1 MLWLTYSLPRS
12 FSHVP
17 GSEGKYQTGD
27 PRYNSFFRSSASL
40 LEAFLTSA
48 ALVAL
53 AEIGDKTQ
61 LLSFALAAKLRR
73 PYPIMAGIFAA
84 TLLNHALAAWIGA
97 WAATLVMPE
106 SLNWII
112 GLSFIA
118 CGLWA
123 LKPDTLDTPPRI
135 FSAGVFITTL
145 VAFFLAE
152 MGDKTQFA
160 TVALAARYDAL
171 MWVILGTTLGMMLAN
186 APAVWIGKVLAERIN
201 MKLVRWLAAASFLLM
216 GAWSLAGGMAP
227 L

>member
-1 MLWLTYSLPRS
+1 M
-12 FSHVP
+12 P
-17 GSEGKYQTGD
+17 GSEGRYQTGD
-27 PRYNSFFRSSASL
+27 PRYNSFFHSSASL

-73 PYPIMAGIFAA
+73 PYPIMVGIFAA

-97 WAATLVMPE
+97 WAATLIMPE
-106 SLNWII
+106 SLNWIV
-112 GLSFIA
+112 GLSFVA

-135 FSAGVFITTL
+135 FSAGVFVTTL

-201 MKLVRWLAAASFLLM
+201 MKMVRWLAAASFLLM
-216 GAWSLAGGMAP
+216 GAWSLAGDMAP

>member
-1 MLWLTYSLPRS
+1 
-12 FSHVP
+12 
-17 GSEGKYQTGD
+17 
-27 PRYNSFFRSSASL
+27 
-40 LEAFLTSA
+40 LEAFLTST

-84 TLLNHALAAWIGA
+84 TVLNHALAAWLGS
-97 WAATLVMPE
+97 WAANLVTPE
-106 SLNWII
+106 SLNLII

-123 LKPDTLDTPPRI
+123 LKPDTLDAQPRV
-135 FSAGVFITTL
+135 FSAGVFATTL

-160 TVALAARYDAL
+160 TVALAARYNAL
-171 MWVILGTTLGMMLAN
+171 TWVILGTTLGMMLAN
-186 APAVWIGKVLAERIN
+186 APAVWIGKALADRIN
-201 MKLVRWLAAASFLLM
+201 MKRVRWMAAASFLLM
-216 GAWSLAGGMAP
+216 GAWSLGGGAA
-227 L
+227 LL

>member
-1 MLWLTYSLPRS
+1 M
-12 FSHVP
+12 V
-17 GSEGKYQTGD
+17 
-27 PRYNSFFRSSASL
+27 
-40 LEAFLTSA
+40 
-48 ALVAL
+48 
-53 AEIGDKTQ
+53 
-61 LLSFALAAKLRR
+61 
-73 PYPIMAGIFAA
+73 GIFAA

-97 WAATLVMPE
+97 WAATLIMPE
-106 SLNWII
+106 SLNWIV
-112 GLSFIA
+112 GLSFVA

-135 FSAGVFITTL
+135 FSAGVFVTTL

-201 MKLVRWLAAASFLLM
+201 MKMVRWLAAASFLLM
-216 GAWSLAGGMAP
+216 GAWSLAGDMAP